1 MKLPII
7 RNLEDETK
15 RNIPIIALTAAVTG
29 LIVESS
35 SSWYKISICLKP
47 RARGITMLKFN
58 LVGKR
63 RQCLIDFI

>member
-35 SSWYKISICLKP
+35 SS
-47 RARGITMLKFN
+47 GIK
-58 LVGKR
+58 
-63 RQCLIDFI
+63 